1 MAIRTALILLA
12 TCASALRP
20 TPARKTSRFKLRSS
34 TQTDE
39 RATIPIADAND
50 KLPELKAPVEGKQVR
65 MFGAKLDAGLAGTRA
80 VSRKTIQEVL
90 TKYAAGNSTEGMA
103 SAEDQSEIFYGAA
116 VDAMNRGN
124 YDKSVKLLNR
134 ACYFAGVT
142 SRRGGQ
148 MQLWLA
154 QALYAARRRGE
165 ALKLLTA
172 LKSHP
177 DSDVRKVGKEL
188 AFILQAP
195 ELKLEDSSR
204 VSIDMDNFND
214 DVSYERA
221 PDGTIRLRNKVNK
234 LEEQPE
240 YGSVDWVLAQ
250 PPPPPTQEMDP
261 APLLIAVVLCIGGLA
276 FFR

>member
-1 MAIRTALILLA
+1 MAIRTAFLLLA

-20 TPARKTSRFKLRSS
+20 TPARKTSRLNLRS
-34 TQTDE
+34 TKTDE

-250 PPPPPTQEMDP
+250 PPPPPAQEMDP
-261 APLLIAVVLCIGGLA
+261 APLLIAVALCIGGLA